1 MSAPPIAAPEFGGNK
16 RGGCRV
22 LLPKRVAFGF
32 AGEAGFTVPSDHD
45 ISRFEAAVLGH
56 LDSAYNL
63 ARWMV
68 RSEHDAQDVV
78 QDAVLRALR
87 YFDGYRDGDAR
98 AWLLAIVRN
107 CCLTWQRRHRGDRV
121 TVPFADEVAE
131 RISDPRETDALAIQR
146 SDRAMLER
154 AVAALP
160 TEFREVIVL
169 REVEG
174 LSYKEISDVVGAP
187 MGTVMSRLARAREKL
202 AGDLKGRLG
211 RRDHGLRDL

>member
-1 MSAPPIAAPEFGGNK
+1 MAQRDAE
-16 RGGCRV
+16 
-22 LLPKRVAFGF
+22 
-32 AGEAGFTVPSDHD
+32 
-45 ISRFEAAVLGH
+45 RFERIVLPH
-56 LDSAYNL
+56 LDDAYTL
-63 ARWMV
+63 ARYLL
-68 RSEHDAQDVV
+68 RDEHDAQDVV

-87 YFDGYRDGDAR
+87 YFEGYRDGDAR

-107 CCLTWQRRHRGDRV
+107 CCLTWQRRHRGDRL

-187 MGTVMSRLARAREKL
+187 MGTVMSRLARARKRL
-202 AGDLKGRLG
+202 ASALG
-211 RRDHGLRDL
+211 IDAREAS